1 MYWWAHV
8 IEHVHSEWNCQIYFW
23 QMEKKIT
30 KFIKITNSTFYRI
43 SFIFS
48 LSLTCSGTLAR
59 LIDFLLSPLFLHT
72 YSDAITLGSISMN
85 ITPQAKKLIEKP
97 FPQSPQIH
105 ISRVDTFLLLL
116 EALSFSVQ
124 RLVLSLFLLPYLFL
138 LSLILLF
145 HSFVPPLSSGFWQ

>member
-1 MYWWAHV
+1 MLLSMCTVNEIVRFIFDKWRKKLPNSPKLNPPKLPL
-8 IEHVHSEWNCQIYFW
+8 VH
-23 QMEKKIT
+23 
-30 KFIKITNSTFYRI
+30 FIGF

-124 RLVLSLFLLPYLFL
+124 RLVLSL
-138 LSLILLF
+138 
-145 HSFVPPLSSGFWQ
+145 SS

>member
-1 MYWWAHV
+1 MNWWAHV
-8 IEHVHSEWNCQIYFW
+8 IEHVHSEWNWQIYFW
-23 QMEKKIT
+23 KLEKKIT
-30 KFIKITNSTFYRI
+30 KFIKITTSTFYRI

-48 LSLTCSGTLAR
+48 LLTCSGTLAR

-124 RLVLSLFLLPYLFL
+124 RLVLSLSSCHLFL
-138 LSLILLF
+138 LSPQGSDNRQDLYNFIHWF
-145 HSFVPPLSSGFWQ
+145 TRQ

>member
-1 MYWWAHV
+1 
-8 IEHVHSEWNCQIYFW
+8 
-23 QMEKKIT
+23 MEKKLPNSP
-30 KFIKITNSTFYRI
+30 KLNPPKLPLVHFIGF
-43 SFIFS
+43 FLFFLS
-48 LSLTCSGTLAR
+48 LLTCSGTLAR

-85 ITPQAKKLIEKP
+85 ITPHAKKLIEKP

-124 RLVLSLFLLPYLFL
+124 RLVLSLFLLPYFFL
-138 LSLILLF
+138 LFLILLF
-145 HSFVPPLSSGFWQ
+145 ISFVPPLSTGL

>member
-1 MYWWAHV
+1 
-8 IEHVHSEWNCQIYFW
+8 
-23 QMEKKIT
+23 MEKKLPNSP
-30 KFIKITNSTFYRI
+30 KLNPPKLPLVHFIGF
-43 SFIFS
+43 FLFFLS
-48 LSLTCSGTLAR
+48 LLTCSGTLAR

-124 RLVLSLFLLPYLFL
+124 RLVLSLSSCLTFFFFLSSSSFIHLFL
-138 LSLILLF
+138 LSPQGSDNRQDLYNFIYWF
-145 HSFVPPLSSGFWQ
+145 TGQ